1 MNLRKQESLKTF
13 RVELELLRT
22 TLAKLILNF
31 AEYDLTVKTN
41 VLLLDSSLITRLVLE
56 DQAREGLSDSIVGV
70 SLWSLGR
77 RDLSSVP

>member
-1 MNLRKQESLKTF
+1 LSLT
-13 RVELELLRT
+13 RILENYTCRSFF
-22 TLAKLILNF
+22 LNF

-56 DQAREGLSDSIVGV
+56 DQARKGLFDSIAGV
-70 SLWSLGR
+70 SLWSFGR